1 MRELLAPF
9 YAANGVDLV
18 FGGHDHFYERTHPIG
33 GVSYV
38 TTGAGGAELY
48 SGAIATATPMSR

>member
-48 SGAIATATPMSR
+48 S